1 MKKFLLF
8 ILFAAFSLSISAS
21 GAVVI
26 DGTATVKMEIKNP
39 IEAEK
44 TAEKELKHYIGKI
57 FADHK
62 GKSSA
67 RAVFILRFDP
77 KLGDQEFKIK
87 CEKNKVIISGGRP
100 QGLLYGTYWFIDRK
114 MGVHLYDAY
123 SEYCPSKAKIEIKEF
138 EKYGKP
144 AFDSRMYLFTNDKQ
158 SGIKEDEAGIRWG
171 TFNLLSGNRPVA
183 EKNLNTKYGERAEW
197 SLPLG
202 AHGMLG
208 LIPAKMY
215 KHKPHFFA
223 FQEGR
228 RIDPV
233 KRDVTVDFC
242 LTNEELIAETVKRCR
257 HFLKMTPNAKYI
269 SLSEGDGNRGMC
281 GCAPCQAL
289 IKKHGN
295 VESARWVYFANRVGE
310 QLKKDYPHVKLVIFA
325 YIASQK
331 PPVNIKANDNV
342 AVQIV
347 TLGIRRGR
355 PYTDPR
361 NKMANNF
368 MKNIFDAWQKVCKN
382 ILIWDYV
389 WGGHRLMTFP
399 DQLLNLHNIKIF
411 AKRNVIGFFPQENH
425 AVGRL
430 TYNQGCPFRSW
441 LLARAMWDPE
451 ECGDGEELE
460 TTFCNEYFGPAAG
473 PYVKKYYK
481 YLRDVHWKSGFVAM
495 TSGGTLSKAPFE
507 APKVTAECYKIMLE
521 ALKAAKKEQN
531 RTHILRVEYEML
543 PVKFMVA
550 SDYAKIKDLLPEKKS
565 CKAIVGEI
573 RSFIRG
579 KSKDVKTWT
588 QNKRVHRTLNLVEG
602 TGDINAEASREY
614 GLGKAVCAYDKNFAT
629 SWTPGLGIGWTMI
642 DLGER
647 QFISRIT
654 TVFHKMRYVRR
665 ATYSVEGSFDKKAWR
680 VMIPK
685 KVVTI
690 PEKLQ
695 QTGRLNEVYCF
706 DDVTLAKDMEVRY
719 IRTRIHKME
728 RRLGSGGY
736 GMQDAQHTEQ
746 YFNLKELPAE
756 LQNSIVKE

>member
-8 ILFAAFSLSISAS
+8 NLLALICLCNAAGDVILDS
-21 GAVVI
+21 
-26 DGTATVKMEIKNP
+26 TAKVTVDIKNP

-44 TAEKELKHYIGKI
+44 TACKELETYIQRI
-57 FADHK
+57 FSAYK
-62 GKSSA
+62 GKSRANARIVLQYDVQLSA
-67 RAVFILRFDP
+67 
-77 KLGDQEFKIK
+77 QEFKIK
-87 CEKNKVIISGGRP
+87 CGSGKIIISGGRP
-100 QGLLYGTYWFIDRK
+100 QGVIYGAYWFLDRK
-114 MGVHLYDAY
+114 MGVHLYDAH
-123 SEYCPSKAKIEIKEF
+123 SEYCPSKEKITVKAF

-144 AFDSRMYLFTNDKQ
+144 AIESRMYLFTNDKQ
-158 SGIKEDEAGIRWG
+158 SGDPKDEAGIRWG
-171 TFNLLSGNRPVA
+171 TFNLLSGNRPAA
-183 EKNLNTKYGERAEW
+183 EKDLNRKYGERAEW

-208 LIPAKMY
+208 LIPGKMY
-215 KHKPHFFA
+215 KHRPEFFA
-223 FQEGR
+223 FQNGR

-233 KRDVTVDFC
+233 LRDVTVDYC
-242 LTNEELIAETVKRCR
+242 LTNEDLIAETVKRCR
-257 HFLKMTPNAKYI
+257 HFLKMTPSAKYI

-281 GCAPCQAL
+281 GCGPCMKLVKA
-289 IKKHGN
+289 HGN

-310 QLKKDYPHVKLVIFA
+310 QLKKEYPNVKLVIFA

-355 PYTDPR
+355 PYTDPK
-361 NKMANNF
+361 NKMANKF
-368 MKNIFDAWQKVCKN
+368 MQEIVSRWQKVCKN

-399 DQLLNLHNIKIF
+399 DQLLNLHNIRIF
-411 AKRNVIGFFPQENH
+411 AKLGVQGFFPQENH
-425 AVGRL
+425 AVGRMV
-430 TYNQGCPFRSW
+430 YNQGCPFRSW

-451 ECGDGEELE
+451 ECGDGEALE

-473 PYVKKYYK
+473 PFVKQYYK
-481 YLRDVHWKSGFVAM
+481 YLRKVHWESGFVGM
-495 TSGGTLSKAPFE
+495 TSGGTLTRAPFE
-507 APKVTAECYKIMLE
+507 APEVTAECFKIMLK
-521 ALKAAKKEQN
+521 ALEAAKKEQN
-531 RTHILRVEYEML
+531 RTHIRRVEFEML
-543 PVKFMVA
+543 PVKFMAA
-550 SDYAKIKDLLPEKKS
+550 SDYGRVKKFLPEKKS
-565 CKAIVGEI
+565 ARELIAEI

-588 QNKRVHRTLNLVEG
+588 QYKRVHRTLNMVEG
-602 TGDINAEASREY
+602 TGDITAEASREY
-614 GLGKAVCAYDKNFAT
+614 GLGRASCAYDGNLAT

-642 DLGER
+642 DRGER

-690 PEKLQ
+690 PETLQ
-695 QTGRLNEVYCF
+695 QSGKVNDVYCF

-728 RRLGSGGY
+728 RRLGSGEY

-746 YFNLKELPAE
+746 YFNLKELPAV
-756 LQNSIVKE
+756 LLDSIVKE